1 MYEILTI
8 AFYDDNMGQTQ
19 MFDWF
24 LLIQKWGNFEWR
36 LWVFRLYLY
45 RSHRRKCGNS
55 LQNCSWR
62 QM

>member
-24 LLIQKWGNFEWR
+24 LLIQKWGNFE
-36 LWVFRLYLY
+36 
-45 RSHRRKCGNS
+45 
-55 LQNCSWR
+55 
-62 QM
+62 